1 MACSVNVSNTQLTN
15 ISAVIESCYGVQ
27 EDDQAIIVKLDLP
40 GKGQYQFHSLTSAI
54 FSKFLN
60 STRTG
65 SAHTQAGISIRTF
78 LSSMLVSAVYFLLQL
93 ILFTILRNKIKCIYQ
108 TRSIDKSL
116 PLLSPS
122 GKSKGPLRQWFSWIS
137 TVVFSPTEKYQERVG
152 LDAYFFLRFLK
163 MQSIFFLTLSMLN
176 IPILIPIHY
185 QSSMRN
191 LRSDPPPWLDRMNI
205 STLVTQN
212 SNKLVFH
219 MILGIFVVVWFHAF
233 LIRELAFVHEVS
245 LAVQQKASAMLL
257 IERIPECMMGDAQ
270 RVTSNIGALF
280 PEQVLDVRFLPRT
293 FGKLRKLRK
302 RMIKAEEKVEE
313 LTMKILLNSFFL
325 NACEESNE
333 ANRGLVCTQKFV
345 LRLNRLLFYLKTPE
359 RILES
364 MQMQKSSR
372 AWLEGHAFKFNSPS
386 FRAKLYL
393 SLDTAVRKL
402 EKASAEWTQNCAQLQ
417 KQETSGYD
425 LGNRALINQI
435 YLNTFFVKFS
445 SMNDARAVV
454 DLLRNG
460 SDDKWRR
467 VHLLSDLGDIVW
479 SNIRTSNPTL
489 IRLRLACANLLSV
502 LIIVGYILPVAFVGL
517 ISQIPYLASLTPF
530 YSESDADTRSEFFR
544 EMMAGLV
551 PVITL
556 IFLTE
561 CVPFIFCWLSFLRC
575 KKTSAEM
582 QSDIQNWFFAFLFV
596 HVFLVVTISSSL
608 SIVLEK
614 IVNNPVSIPTML
626 ANDLPKSS
634 NFFCSFILV
643 RGLAYSGGNL
653 LQIKELLFE
662 FYYRLTIYTPRQ
674 RLKRMESIPN
684 IQWCSVYPIF
694 SVLGCISIVYSL
706 ISPIILPL
714 SCIAFSLV
722 MFSFK
727 YLYEYQYN
735 KGDFSGIEGRL
746 YPSSLMQMYAG
757 IYCMEFCMIGLF
769 ALGNC
774 FKLCMCMILSFGFTI
789 VAHVQVYRRCVSKLY
804 AFNFKEYCEKNPNP
818 NIGAFS
824 YGSSRCID
832 FPFTNGE
839 YHSQILIPRDNESLT
854 VDERNHLARR
864 FHLEF
869 KASDFNIDRTGDIVF
884 NCSSSD

>member
-1 MACSVNVSNTQLTN
+1 MACSVNVSNTKLTN
-15 ISAVIESCYGVQ
+15 LSAIIENCYGIH
-27 EDDQAIIVKLDLP
+27 EDDQAVVVKLDLP
-40 GKGQYQFHSLTSAI
+40 GKGQYQFQSLTSAI

-65 SAHTQAGISIRTF
+65 SAHRQAGISIRTF
-78 LSSMLVSAVYFLLQL
+78 LSSMLVSAIYFLLQL
-93 ILFTILRNKIKCIYQ
+93 ILFTVLRNKFKCIYQ
-108 TRSIDKSL
+108 TRSPQSVC
-116 PLLSPS
+116 SS
-122 GKSKGPLRQWFSWIS
+122 FGQWFSWIP
-137 TVVFSPTEKYQERVG
+137 TVIFSPTEKYRDRVG

-185 QSSMRN
+185 QSSMKN
-191 LRSDPPPWLDRMNI
+191 LNSDPPPWLDRMNI
-205 STLVTQN
+205 SSLVAQN

-233 LIRELAFVHEVS
+233 LIRELAFVHETS

-257 IERIPECMMGDAQ
+257 IERIPECMVGDVQ
-270 RVTSNIGALF
+270 RVISNIGSLF
-280 PEQVLDVRFLPRT
+280 PERILDVRFLPKT
-293 FGKLRKLRK
+293 FGKLHKLRK

-313 LTMKILLNSFFL
+313 LSMEILLNSFFL
-325 NACEESNE
+325 NVFEESNE
-333 ANRGLVCTQKFV
+333 ANRGLVNTEKFSR
-345 LRLNRLLFYLKTPE
+345 RLNRSLFYLKTPG
-359 RILES
+359 RIVES
-364 MQMQKSSR
+364 IEIQKSGR
-372 AWLEGHAFKFNSPS
+372 AWLSGHAFKFNSS
-386 FRAKLYL
+386 SYRAKLYV
-393 SLDTAVRKL
+393 SLDTAVKNFD
-402 EKASAEWTQNCAQLQ
+402 KASVEWTQNCAQLQ
-417 KQETSGYD
+417 KQESSGYD
-425 LGNRALINQI
+425 LGNRALISQI
-435 YLNTFFVKFS
+435 YLNKVFVKFS
-445 SMNDARAVV
+445 SMNNARAVV

-460 SDDKWRR
+460 SDDKWNR
-467 VHLLSDLGDIVW
+467 VHLISDLSDIVW
-479 SNIRTSNPTL
+479 SNVRASNLTL

-530 YSESDADTRSEFFR
+530 YSEPDTDTGSEFFR

-551 PVITL
+551 PVVTL

-575 KKTSAEM
+575 KKTSADM
-582 QSDIQNWFFAFLFV
+582 QSDIQHWFFAFLFV

-662 FYYRLTIYTPRQ
+662 FYYRLSIYTPHR
-674 RLKRMESIPN
+674 RMKRMESIPT

-706 ISPIILPL
+706 ISPLILPL

-735 KGDFSGIEGRL
+735 RGVFSGIEGRL

-774 FKLCMCMILSFGFTI
+774 FKLCMCMILSLGFTI
-789 VAHVQVYRRCVSKLY
+789 FAHVQVYRQRLSKLY

-818 NIGAFS
+818 DVDAFS
-824 YGSSRCID
+824 YLSSRCID
-832 FPFTNGE
+832 FPFANGE
-839 YHSQILIPRDNESLT
+839 YHSQILIPRDTEGWT
-854 VDERNHLARR
+854 ADERERLARR
-864 FHLEF
+864 FPLELKSSNF
-869 KASDFNIDRTGDIVF
+869 KIDRTGDIVYQVQQ
-884 NCSSSD
+884 S